1 MKRIVIPVKIG
12 LAAGVASVLFGPML
26 TVGRIPFGDIALLG
40 AYFVVVPSVILSL
53 ILLALPRLNLC
64 LLPGIGFGVAIFFLV
79 LLIGAGPADA
89 LKRRH
94 CREAKV
100 FCESLIPRLEE
111 YRSHHG
117 GYPKQ
122 VTEVLRPDDALP
134 MYLRRQNFYHQT
146 NDTYSLSWVD
156 SPGVPYCSGVAAYHH
171 SATNW
176 DFCADWGGT
185 Q

>member
-111 YRSHHG
+111 YRSNCRSS
-117 GYPKQ
+117 
-122 VTEVLRPDDALP
+122 E
-134 MYLRRQNFYHQT
+134 
-146 NDTYSLSWVD
+146 SE
-156 SPGVPYCSGVAAYHH
+156 
-171 SATNW
+171 
-176 DFCADWGGT
+176 
-185 Q
+185 